1 MKNRLDNLRQKRGSG
16 AYDES
21 PDDTPLKG
29 LEDEESLVGGFL
41 SNVDEFTKSINQ
53 IATAVEQLKRDHG
66 RMLAAVHDD
75 DAKKDADNMMEMV
88 TKLSQKVHRGLNTMK
103 EQVASDERG
112 PERNTADFRIKKAQY
127 TSLARKFRDVMGE
140 YNNIQEEY
148 REKCKERIQ
157 RQLKYTGRQVTE
169 DQVEEMIESNNTA
182 IFTQDIL
189 IDTAQKRQALNEVE
203 ERHKEILSLEQ
214 NIKELHEMFVD
225 LAVLVD
231 EQGEIIDRIEY
242 NVENAAVHVDQGRK
256 QLRQAVTLKHKNNRL
271 RMCIICIVSCV
282 VVTIILAVALVIAIV
297 VALYKTRRELFVG

>member
-1 MKNRLDNLRQKRGSG
+1 MAFDMKNRLDNLRQKRGSG
-16 AYDES
+16 VYDES

-29 LEDEESLVGGFL
+29 EDEEELVGGFL
-41 SNVDEFTKSINQ
+41 TNVDEFTKSINQ
-53 IATAVEQLKRDHG
+53 IGTAVEQLRRDHG

-75 DAKKDADNMMEMV
+75 EAKKDADKMMDMV

-103 EQVASDERG
+103 DQVASDERG

-127 TSLARKFRDVMGE
+127 TTLARKFRDVMGE

-242 NVENAAVHVDQGRK
+242 NVETAAVHVDQGRK
-256 QLRQAVTLKHKNNRL
+256 QLRQAVTLKRKSNRL
-271 RMCIICIVSCV
+271 RMCIICIVICV
-282 VVTIILAVALVIAIV
+282 VNTTSNLWIKPICAQI
-297 VALYKTRRELFVG
+297 